1 MTETAQ
7 AVEQGDD
14 VPLHPFIVFQHDARW
29 AECVAELR
37 SGPKVA
43 GLDTEFFEV
52 PALRAAA
59 EASGRDL
66 DKKGAFDPWSTSLRL
81 MQIGLPSGLVMI
93 FDFGPVFDPT
103 PYQLDGSL
111 DAALALVASRVS
123 SKVGVALSTEALIL
137 RRHFGVAL
145 RRGRDVM
152 LASQVVWAGV
162 AAKKARI
169 TREGRVSQEPLSHSY
184 KAVAERLGVE
194 IDKTEQFS
202 DWSADRLTN
211 RQYNYAALDVA
222 RHTLIEVWKR
232 LCAAAEH
239 EGVMQSVLVECN
251 AAPAFWECEWRGA
264 PLDGA
269 LCAELAADYNRTADE
284 LLAFAR
290 SELGCELEGPGSQ
303 MAVALAMSRRLGRAM
318 YYWKQGVGESGT
330 IRAGDSMTPEEAK
343 KPDPGPKP
351 RKPTKK
357 ASQAEHDAYPG
368 LLAEWERKK
377 AAPSWRLIPQMG
389 EKFLAEFDSDP
400 VVAAL
405 MEARSCRST
414 GETLAK
420 RLRNS
425 WADLSTPQRLATRC
439 RYWQIAGSFDAG
451 RDAADSGGAGMGR
464 SSCGKPLNNQNVTSL
479 PLGKKRHDE
488 LKLRNAR
495 LCVAPPSGRA
505 MIVGDFS
512 QAHMRFAA
520 QVSGDPALCDDFRA
534 GRDAHIRLAREFALA
549 LGAGD
554 PFAEDA
560 DKREALL
567 LLDFASWCDA
577 YQQGKAHPLYYLIKE
592 LRRPAK
598 TGNYTSL
605 NLGSP
610 DRLRQAAETDAEPLH
625 LPQTVPFTETVVS
638 LDGHG
643 TRSITREVDP
653 WVLIRDRWREVNAT
667 LYAYQRDTVKRANR
681 INRRFSFADGEYGAV
696 WSACNT
702 RRLFLLK
709 EWNVPAWAESD
720 DEGRYSVKGTDAVS
734 AVWMMSEANAL
745 KIACD
750 IVTAAFDE
758 HPEWA
763 AFVFNIVH
771 DELNVE
777 CAYEH
782 RHAVA
787 QVVFDAMQEGLR
799 RAGLRDIPTCAPDDT
814 PDKMLVKSWA
824 EK

>member
-1 MTETAQ
+1 MTEDTQ
-7 AVEQGDD
+7 ETTAVED

-29 AECVAELR
+29 AACIEELR
-37 SGPKVA
+37 SGPRLV
-43 GLDTEFFEV
+43 GLDTEFFES
-52 PALRAAA
+52 PELRAAA

-81 MQIGLPSGLVMI
+81 MQVGLPSGLVMI
-93 FDFGPVFDPT
+93 FDFGPVFDAT
-103 PYQLDGSL
+103 PYELDGSL
-111 DAALALVASRVS
+111 AAALAIVGSRTT

-137 RRHFGVAL
+137 RRHFGVSL
-145 RRGRDVM
+145 RRGRDIM
-152 LASQVVWAGV
+152 LGSQVVWAGV
-162 AAKKARI
+162 AAKKARF
-169 TREGRVSQEPLSHSY
+169 TREGKVSQEPLSHSY
-184 KAVAERLGVE
+184 KAVAERLGVQ

-202 DWSADRLTN
+202 DWGAPVLTN
-211 RQYNYAALDVA
+211 RQYNYAALDV
-222 RHTLIEVWKR
+222 HTETLIETWKR
-232 LCAAAEH
+232 LCEVAQH

-251 AAPAFWECEWRGA
+251 AAPAFWECEFRGA

-303 MAVALAMSRRLGRAM
+303 AAVAFAMSKRLGRAM
-318 YYWKQGVGESGT
+318 YYWKQGVGEKGQ
-330 IRAGDSMTPEEAK
+330 IRAGDSMTPEEAAK
-343 KPDPGPKP
+343 VDPGPKP
-351 RKPTKK
+351 RKPSKK

-377 AAPSWRLIPQMG
+377 ALPSWRLIPQMG

-425 WADLSTPQRLATRC
+425 WADPSTPQRLATRC

-488 LKLRNAR
+488 LGLRNAR
-495 LCVAPPSGRA
+495 LCVAPPPGRA

-549 LGAGD
+549 LGMSD
-554 PFAEDA
+554 PTAADA
-560 DKREALL
+560 DKRAALL
-567 LLDFASWCDA
+567 LMDFAAWCDA
-577 YQQGKAHPLYYLIKE
+577 YQQGKKHPLFYLIKE

-610 DRLRQAAETDAEPLH
+610 DRLRLAAETDAEPLH
-625 LPQTVPFTETVVS
+625 LPQTVPVFGGKDLLTGDPV
-638 LDGHG
+638 
-643 TRSITREVDP
+643 TRHVDP
-653 WVLIRDRWREVNAT
+653 WALIRDRWREVNAT

-681 INRRFSFADGEYGAV
+681 VNRRFTFADGEYGAV

-709 EWNVPAWAESD
+709 EWNIPAWAESED
-720 DEGRYSVKGTDAVS
+720 DGRYSVKGTDAVS

-750 IVTAAFDE
+750 IVTIAFDE
-758 HPEWA
+758 HPEWD

-782 RHAVA
+782 RDAVA
-787 QVVFDAMQEGLR
+787 RVVFDAMQEGLR
-799 RAGLRDIPTCAPDDT
+799 RAGLLDIPTCAPDDE
-814 PDKMLVKSWA
+814 PSKMLVKSWA

>member
-14 VPLHPFIVFQHDARW
+14 VPLHPFIVFPHDARW

-37 SGPKVA
+37 SGPKVV

-93 FDFGPVFDPT
+93 FDFGPVFDPS
-103 PYQLDGSL
+103 PYRGDGSL

-123 SKVGVALSTEALIL
+123 SKAGVALSTEALIL

-194 IDKTEQFS
+194 IDKTEQHS
-202 DWSADRLTN
+202 NWGAPQLTN

-303 MAVALAMSRRLGRAM
+303 AAVALAMSRRLGRAM

-425 WADLSTPQRLATRC
+425 WADPSTPQRLATRC

-495 LCVAPPSGRA
+495 LCVAPPLGRA

-520 QVSGDPALCDDFRA
+520 QVSGDPALCNDFRA
-534 GRDAHIRLAREFALA
+534 GRDAHIRLARESALA

-560 DKREALL
+560 DKRTALL
-567 LLDFASWCDA
+567 LLDFAAWCDA

-610 DRLRQAAETDAEPLH
+610 ILLRIAAETDAEPLH
-625 LPQTVPFTETVVS
+625 LPPTVPFT
-638 LDGHG
+638 DAQGM
-643 TRSITREVDP
+643 TREVDP

-709 EWNVPAWAESD
+709 EWNVPAWAESED
-720 DEGRYSVKGTDAVS
+720 DGRYSVKGTDAVS

-750 IVTAAFDE
+750 IVTTAFDE
-758 HPEWA
+758 HPEWD

-824 EK
+824 GK